1 MNCTHICGMKTNM
14 KTTAILLFISMAII
28 CSCKQ
33 QKKVVAKVRE
43 QPVRIQPKTITYQVA
58 NAKQSLLADTTGDSS
73 KLQVV
78 LAINRTDKAA
88 FAKMDTVVIPTDMS
102 GDIAYYLP
110 FPLSVPYLADINK
123 IIFFSYPTQ
132 TFATYENG
140 VLIYTGPTNMGRK
153 KDPTPTGLFF
163 ANWKAEKTISTVN
176 DEWELL
182 WNFNIAN
189 KDGVGW
195 HQYSMPGYPASHSC
209 LRLQEKDAR
218 YLYTWADQWILDGK
232 ETVLANGTAV
242 IVFGSYNFD
251 APKPWLQLI
260 TNPHAL
266 DISAEEIQKQ
276 TMPFLDKI
284 IAEQTKRETVQ
295 ASAPAGN

>member
-1 MNCTHICGMKTNM
+1 MK
-14 KTTAILLFISMAII
+14 KAVIFLLFGMFFLSA
-28 CSCKQ
+28 CKQ
-33 QKKVVAKVRE
+33 NKKVAVKVRQ
-43 QPVRIQPKTITYQVA
+43 QPVRQQPKTITYQLA
-58 NAKQSLLADTTGDSS
+58 NAKQWLLTKTADSLNLQIALA
-73 KLQVV
+73 V
-78 LAINRTDKAA
+78 NRTDKAGFTA
-88 FAKMDTVVIPTDMS
+88 MDSVIIPADMS

-110 FPLSVPYLADINK
+110 FPLNVPYLEAIDK
-123 IIFFSYPTQ
+123 IIFFSYPNQ

-153 KDPTPTGLFF
+153 ADPTPTGLFF

-218 YLYTWADQWILDGK
+218 YLYTWANQWILDDK
-232 ETVLANGTAV
+232 EAVLANGTPV
-242 IVFGSYNFD
+242 IVFGSYNFE

-260 TNPHAL
+260 INPHAL
-266 DISAEEIQKQ
+266 DITADEIEKQ
-276 TMPFLDKI
+276 TMPYLDKI
-284 IAEQTKRETVQ
+284 LAEQTKRETIET
-295 ASAPAGN
+295 GKE

>member
-1 MNCTHICGMKTNM
+1 MKTNM
-14 KTTAILLFISMAII
+14 KAATILLFISITFI

-33 QKKVVAKVRE
+33 HKKVVRVRE
-43 QPVRIQPKTITYQVA
+43 QPVRQQPKTITYQIA
-58 NAKQSLLADTTGDSS
+58 NAKQWLLADTTGDSS
-73 KLQVV
+73 KLQIA

-88 FAKMDTVVIPTDMS
+88 FAQMDTVVIPTDMS

-110 FPLSVPYLADINK
+110 FPLNVPYLADIDK

-176 DEWELL
+176 DEWELF

-189 KDGVGW
+189 KEGVGW
-195 HQYSMPGYPASHSC
+195 HQYSLPGYPASHSC

-218 YLYTWADQWILDGK
+218 YLYNWADQW
-232 ETVLANGTAV
+232 VLEGTDNIIANGTPV
-242 IVFGSYNFD
+242 IVFGSYNFEGE
-251 APKPWLQLI
+251 KPWLQLVF
-260 TNPHAL
+260 NPHAL
-266 DISAEEIQKQ
+266 DISEAEIQKQ
-276 TMPFLDKI
+276 TMPYLEKI
-284 IAEQTKRETVQ
+284 LTEQTKRETV
-295 ASAPAGN
+295 ASSDSN

>member
-1 MNCTHICGMKTNM
+1 MKTNM
-14 KTTAILLFISMAII
+14 KTIVIFLMSMAFI

-33 QKKVVAKVRE
+33 NKKTIVKVRE
-43 QPVRIQPKTITYQVA
+43 QPVRQQPKKITYQLA
-58 NAKQSLLADTTGDSS
+58 NAKQWLLTNKDSLALQIALA
-73 KLQVV
+73 V
-78 LAINRTDKAA
+78 NRTDKAE
-88 FAKMDTVVIPTDMS
+88 FAKMDTVLIPADMS

-110 FPLSVPYLADINK
+110 FPLNVPYLADINK

-189 KDGVGW
+189 KEGVGW

-218 YLYTWADQWILDGK
+218 YLYEWADQW
-232 ETVLANGTAV
+232 VLEGTDNVIANGTPV
-242 IVFGSYNFD
+242 IVFGSYNFE

-266 DISAEEIQKQ
+266 DITADEIKNQ
-276 TMPFLDKI
+276 TMPYLNKI
-284 IAEQTKRETVQ
+284 IDEQTKRET
-295 ASAPAGN
+295 AALSKE

>member
-1 MNCTHICGMKTNM
+1 M
-14 KTTAILLFISMAII
+14 KTTALLLFMSMAFIGA
-28 CSCKQ
+28 CKQ
-33 QKKVVAKVRE
+33 QKKVVVKARQ
-43 QPVRIQPKTITYQVA
+43 QPVRVQPKTITYQIA
-58 NAKQSLLADTTGDSS
+58 NAKQWLLADTPGDSS
-73 KLQVV
+73 RLQIA
-78 LAINRTDKAA
+78 LAVNRTDKAS
-88 FAKMDTVVIPTDMS
+88 FAKMDSVVIPTDMS

-110 FPLSVPYLADINK
+110 FPLQAPYLANIDK

-132 TFATYENG
+132 TFAAYENG
-140 VLIYTGPTNMGRK
+140 ILMYTGPTNMGRK

-189 KDGVGW
+189 KEGVGW

-232 ETVLANGTAV
+232 ETVLANGTPV
-242 IVFGSYNFD
+242 IVFGNYDFD
-251 APKPWLQLI
+251 GPKPWLKLI
-260 TNPHAL
+260 TDPHVL

-276 TMPFLDKI
+276 TAPFLDKI
-284 IAEQTKRETVQ
+284 IAEQTKRATVQ
-295 ASAPAGN
+295 PSATSGN

>member
-1 MNCTHICGMKTNM
+1 MKTI
-14 KTTAILLFISMAII
+14 AILFLTGMAFF
-28 CSCKQ
+28 CACKQ
-33 QKKVVAKVRE
+33 QKKVVVKTRV
-43 QPVRIQPKTITYQVA
+43 QPVRVQPKTITYQIA
-58 NAKQSLLADTTGDSS
+58 NAKQWLLTDTTGDSS
-73 KLQVV
+73 KLQIAMAV
-78 LAINRTDKAA
+78 NRTDKAS
-88 FAKMDTVVIPTDMS
+88 FATMDSVVIPTDMS

-110 FPLSVPYLADINK
+110 FPLSVPYLSDINK

-140 VLIYTGPTNMGRK
+140 VLMYTGPTNMGRK

-176 DEWELL
+176 DEWELR

-218 YLYTWADQWILDGK
+218 YLYNWADQWVLDGK
-232 ETVLANGTAV
+232 ETVLANGTPV

-260 TNPHAL
+260 SNAHAL
-266 DISAEEIQKQ
+266 DISAAEIQKQ
-276 TMPFLDKI
+276 TSPFLDKI
-284 IAEQTKRETVQ
+284 ITEQTKRETIKT
-295 ASAPAGN
+295 AAPDDN

>member
-1 MNCTHICGMKTNM
+1 MKTNM
-14 KTTAILLFISMAII
+14 KNTVIFLLFGMAFLN
-28 CSCKQ
+28 SCKQ
-33 QKKVVAKVRE
+33 QKKVAVKKVVKQ
-43 QPVRIQPKTITYQVA
+43 QPVRQQPKTVTYQIA
-58 NAKQSLLADTTGDSS
+58 NAKQWLLTNGADST
-73 KLQVV
+73 KLQIA
-78 LAINRTDKAA
+78 LAVNRTDKAG
-88 FAKMDTVVIPTDMS
+88 FALMDSVIIPADMS

-110 FPLSVPYLADINK
+110 FPLSVPYLADVNK

-140 VLIYTGPTNMGRK
+140 ILIRTGPTNMGRK
-153 KDPTPTGLFF
+153 ADPTPTGLFF

-195 HQYSMPGYPASHSC
+195 HQYSLPGYPASHSC

-218 YLYTWADQWILDGK
+218 YLYDWADQWILDDK
-232 ETVLANGTAV
+232 EAVEANGTSV

-251 APKPWLQLI
+251 GPKPWLQLV

-266 DISAEEIQKQ
+266 DITEAEIQAQ
-276 TMPFLDKI
+276 ATPFLNNI
-284 IAEQTKRETVQ
+284 LAEQKKRENVELSKQ
-295 ASAPAGN
+295 

>member
-1 MNCTHICGMKTNM
+1 M
-14 KTTAILLFISMAII
+14 KTTVILLFAGMAFI
-28 CSCKQ
+28 CSCRQ
-33 QKKVVAKVRE
+33 PKKAVVKVRE
-43 QPVRIQPKTITYQVA
+43 QPVRVQPKTITYQIA
-58 NAKQSLLADTTGDSS
+58 NAKQWLLADTTGDSS
-73 KLQVV
+73 KLQIA
-78 LAINRTDKAA
+78 LAVNRTDKAS
-88 FAKMDTVVIPTDMS
+88 FAKMDSVVIPTDMS

-110 FPLSVPYLADINK
+110 FPLSVPYLADIDK

-140 VLIYTGPTNMGRK
+140 VLMYTGPTNMGRK
-153 KDPTPTGLFF
+153 ADPTPTGLFF

-218 YLYTWADQWILDGK
+218 YLYNWADQWVLDGK
-232 ETVLANGTAV
+232 ETVLANGTPV

-260 TNPHAL
+260 SNAHAL
-266 DISAEEIQKQ
+266 DISAAEIQKQ
-276 TMPFLDKI
+276 TSPFLDKI
-284 IAEQTKRETVQ
+284 ITEQTKTEM
-295 ASAPAGN
+295 AKAAAADGN

>member
-1 MNCTHICGMKTNM
+1 M
-14 KTTAILLFISMAII
+14 KTTAILLFICMAII

-43 QPVRIQPKTITYQVA
+43 QPVRIQPKTIIYQIA
-58 NAKQSLLADTTGDSS
+58 NAKQWLLTDTTGDSS

-78 LAINRTDKAA
+78 LAINRTDKAT

-163 ANWKAEKTISTVN
+163 ANWKAEKTTSTVN

-218 YLYTWADQWILDGK
+218 YLYNWADQWILDGK
-232 ETVLANGTAV
+232 ETVLANGTPV

-295 ASAPAGN
+295 ASAPAAN